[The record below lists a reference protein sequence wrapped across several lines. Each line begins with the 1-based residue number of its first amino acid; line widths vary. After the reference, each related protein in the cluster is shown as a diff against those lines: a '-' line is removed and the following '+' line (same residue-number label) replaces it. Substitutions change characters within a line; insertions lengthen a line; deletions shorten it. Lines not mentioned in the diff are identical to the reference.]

1 MRNLIAFALLTLVV
15 AALVPPLLMDI
26 SEHTG
31 RTASEAADAP
41 PSPDLPSPYPPAPV
55 AAGGYRSMTLQRG
68 RNGHFHVDAMLNGR
82 QMAFLIDTG
91 ASVVALRESDAARLG
106 IRPMP
111 RDYTARVATA
121 NGTVMAAPANIR
133 RIEVGSLMAQDVAA
147 LVLPDT
153 ALGQNLLG
161 MSFLSRVRFEHRD
174 GKLVL
179 EQ

>member
-15 AALVPPLLMDI
+15 AALVPPLFMDI
-26 SEHTG
+26 SERAG
-31 RTASEAADAP
+31 RTSEAADAP
-41 PSPDLPSPYPPAPV
+41 PSHDPPSPYPPAPV
-55 AAGGYRSMTLQRG
+55 AAAGGYRSMTLQRG